1 MEEKETYMEEKRY
14 CRKCGAEL
22 KGQGKFCPKCGEPIL
37 SEEPPKGK
45 KKGRKIAIVTIG
57 IIGILGIG
65 TVVAYSY
72 LGKQEEK
79 KNHVTAVKEDNEK
92 KETKESKEDF
102 VETNEAEDYFAIIK
116 SEGGKEGLIN
126 GEGGWVTPCIY

>member
-45 KKGRKIAIVTIG
+45 
-57 IIGILGIG
+57 
-65 TVVAYSY
+65 
-72 LGKQEEK
+72 EERQ
-79 KNHVTAVKEDNEK
+79 KNCHSNDRNYWDIRNRD
-92 KETKESKEDF
+92 S
-102 VETNEAEDYFAIIK
+102 
-116 SEGGKEGLIN
+116 S
-126 GEGGWVTPCIY
+126 CI